1 MVESHQPHQAHS
13 LLYKVFENPEEE
25 LNASDSSSQK
35 PVYQCPQID
44 PYSDFIIL
52 AWDPAQVQLP
62 AQEYLMVD
70 PDAPPLTEADLAK
83 MAKKRE

>member
-1 MVESHQPHQAHS
+1 MVESHQPPQAHS

-52 AWDPAQVQLP
+52 A
-62 AQEYLMVD
+62 
-70 PDAPPLTEADLAK
+70 
-83 MAKKRE
+83 